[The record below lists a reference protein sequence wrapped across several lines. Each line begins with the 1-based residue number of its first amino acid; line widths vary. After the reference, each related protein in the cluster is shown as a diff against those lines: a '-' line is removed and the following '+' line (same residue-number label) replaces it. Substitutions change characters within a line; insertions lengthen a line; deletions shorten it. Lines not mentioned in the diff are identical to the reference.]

1 MALLACAMHWE
12 ISMLF
17 TVPVLAVG
25 GWVWWSNKRFA
36 RRSDRETKAPGAHSN
51 TRAPLAGSE

>member
-12 ISMLF
+12 VSMLF
-17 TVPVLAVG
+17 TVPVLGVG

-36 RRSDRETKAPGAHSN
+36 RRSDRGSKT
-51 TRAPLAGSE
+51 PLAGSK